1 MFGNELALKM
11 VVENSAVPSHETCGP
26 EVPIFGNFTTTYKRE
41 YLWNK
46 NNSLDKR
53 KRKVFQTTEC
63 PHTFSQ

>member
-41 YLWNK
+41 YL
-46 NNSLDKR
+46 
-53 KRKVFQTTEC
+53 
-63 PHTFSQ
+63 